1 MQMRLRVDLSR
12 IARKLIVGLMLQ
24 LSIGIAFTI
33 FLSGC
38 GRKAPPVPPHQ
49 ESSQAATDPRFLA
62 DGGLLQ
68 QPRALSQGI
77 EGVTSK
83 LAGGP
88 PAWGRG

>member
-1 MQMRLRVDLSR
+1 MQMRLKVDLSR

-24 LSIGIAFTI
+24 LSIGITVTI

-49 ESSQAATDPRFLA
+49 ESSQAVTDTRSIA

-68 QPRALSQGI
+68 QARALS
-77 EGVTSK
+77 
-83 LAGGP
+83 
-88 PAWGRG
+88 